1 MAPQFALLL
10 VLLSLLPLVLPH
22 PVRLPTAPCAAR
34 VATRTLEG
42 RGAHRV
48 LRTSL
53 HVACRADV
61 FRPRHPGG
69 AHVACGEAPVTRM
82 GSRGYNGNE
91 GETEGGR
98 TDGGEKERPT
108 DGCRA
113 VPELSSCTA
122 ASESVGSGGAAGR
135 TRVTILL
142 EQPVPRGLYADP
154 FELERILRPGGK
166 QRESGSG
173 EMRSEGGGVC
183 SDGGRGALRRGQP
196 EGDRAWVVGPVELEQ
211 PAPRCEA
218 TVALME
224 RDVPVGEGEEE
235 GAGGKVRK
243 GEGDVHAGERK
254 GEKGGVRE
262 GEDEVTFSVEFSLP
276 LHSRYPVTM
285 LS

>member
-1 MAPQFALLL
+1 MAPRFVLLFL
-10 VLLSLLPLVLPH
+10 LLSLLPLVLPH
-22 PVRLPTAPCAAR
+22 PIRLPSAPCAAR
-34 VATRTLEG
+34 VAARSLEG

-53 HVACRADV
+53 HVACPADV

-69 AHVACGEAPVTRM
+69 AHVACGEAPVTRT

-135 TRVTILL
+135 TRATIRL

-154 FELERILRPGGK
+154 FELERILR
-166 QRESGSG
+166 
-173 EMRSEGGGVC
+173 
-183 SDGGRGALRRGQP
+183 P

-218 TVALME
+218 TMALME
-224 RDVPVGEGEEE
+224 RDVALGEGERKGEGE

-262 GEDEVTFSVEFSLP
+262 GEDEVTYSVEFSLP
-276 LHSRYPVTM
+276 LHSRYPVTT